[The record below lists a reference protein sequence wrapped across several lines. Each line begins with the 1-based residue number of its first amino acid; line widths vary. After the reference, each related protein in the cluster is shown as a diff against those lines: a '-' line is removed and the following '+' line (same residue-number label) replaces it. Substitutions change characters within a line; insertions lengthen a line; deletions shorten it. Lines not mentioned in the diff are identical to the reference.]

1 MTGATIPGQF
11 AKEPSHWARGW
22 ETLFLCVPH
31 LMDVR
36 KVINWGGV
44 QQAET
49 PLVTP
54 DYLIF
59 RAHVTLS

>member
-1 MTGATIPGQF
+1 MQPYLANFQENLVTGLGAG
-11 AKEPSHWARGW
+11 
-22 ETLFLCVPH
+22 ETLFLRVLH

-59 RAHVTLS
+59 RTHVTLS

>member
-1 MTGATIPGQF
+1 MQLYLASLQENLVTGLGAG
-11 AKEPSHWARGW
+11 
-22 ETLFLCVPH
+22 ETLFLYALH

-54 DYLIF
+54 NYLIF